1 MVSMMA
7 FTPEETTTC
16 SQIKISP
23 IAFLGHCALS
33 EAKVLYG
40 YTNASVFED
49 NKVGMAAVQGA

>member
-1 MVSMMA
+1 M
-7 FTPEETTTC
+7 C
-16 SQIKISP
+16 SQIKIPP
-23 IAFLGHCALS
+23 IGHCTLS